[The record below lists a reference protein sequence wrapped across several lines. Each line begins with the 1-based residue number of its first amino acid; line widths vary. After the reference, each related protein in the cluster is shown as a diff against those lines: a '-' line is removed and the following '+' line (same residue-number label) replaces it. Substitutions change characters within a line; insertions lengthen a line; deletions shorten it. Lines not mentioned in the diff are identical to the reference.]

1 MTAITPLES
10 IHKKGLFGDHHKKNE
25 SDLLKISEVKDL
37 TVVQIVQYK
46 RSKVQLSSIQID
58 GLEFFLQSPKVSSNK
73 ETRILWSAPSTWLVI
88 SRKKN
93 IVEIIKEKCNS
104 DNFAITDISH
114 SRTIIQIKGLQ
125 AKDILKKGCPL
136 NFNEFEN
143 NNCAGTVF
151 HGINIVV
158 DFVDNNPDTF
168 SLLHLEVLGNL
179 CIIVLQMLV
188 LRMGIK
194 EFRLSGITIRLW

>member
-25 SDLLKISEVKDL
+25 NDLLKISEVKDL
-37 TVVQIVQYK
+37 TIVQVVQYK
-46 RSKVQLSSIQID
+46 RSRVQLRSIQID
-58 GLEFFLQSPKVSSNK
+58 GLEFSLQSPKVSSNK
-73 ETRILWSAPSTWLVI
+73 ETRILWSAPNTWLVI
-88 SRKKN
+88 SRKEN

-114 SRTIIQIKGLQ
+114 SRAIIQIKGLQ

-158 DFVDNNPDTF
+158 DFASNNPDTF
-168 SLLHLEVLGNL
+168 NLLTLRSFGESFYHHITDAALEFGYVG
-179 CIIVLQMLV
+179 V
-188 LRMGIK
+188 
-194 EFRLSGITIRLW
+194 

>member
-25 SDLLKISEVKDL
+25 NDLLKISEVKDL
-37 TVVQIVQYK
+37 TIVQVVKYK
-46 RSKVQLSSIQID
+46 RSKINLNSIQID
-58 GLEFFLQSPKVSSNK
+58 GVDFPLQSPKISSNK
-73 ETRILWSAPSTWLVI
+73 ETRILWSAPNTWLII
-88 SRKKN
+88 SRKERAIKT
-93 IVEIIKEKCNS
+93 VKEKCNS

-114 SRTIIQIKGLQ
+114 SRAIIQIKGLQ

-158 DFVDNNPDTF
+158 DFVSKNPDTF
-168 SLLHLEVLGNL
+168 NLLTLRSFGESFYHHITDAALEFGYVG
-179 CIIVLQMLV
+179 V
-188 LRMGIK
+188 
-194 EFRLSGITIRLW
+194 

>member
-25 SDLLKISEVKDL
+25 NDLLKISEVKDL
-37 TVVQIVQYK
+37 TIVQIVQYK
-46 RSKVQLSSIQID
+46 RSKVQLNSIQID
-58 GLEFFLQSPKVSSNK
+58 GLEFSLQSPKVSSNK
-73 ETRILWSAPSTWLVI
+73 ETRILWSAPSTCLVI
-88 SRKKN
+88 SRREN
-93 IVEIIKEKCNS
+93 IVETIKEKCNS

-114 SRTIIQIKGLQ
+114 SRAIIQIKGLQ
-125 AKDILKKGCPL
+125 AKEILKKGCPL
-136 NFNEFEN
+136 NFNEFEK

-168 SLLHLEVLGNL
+168 NLLTLRSFGESFYHHITDAALEFGYVG
-179 CIIVLQMLV
+179 V
-188 LRMGIK
+188 
-194 EFRLSGITIRLW
+194 

>member
-25 SDLLKISEVKDL
+25 NDLLKISEEKNL
-37 TVVQIVQYK
+37 MIIQIVQYK
-46 RSKVQLSSIQID
+46 RSKIQLNNIQID
-58 GLEFFLQSPKVSSNK
+58 GLGFSLQSSKVSSNK
-73 ETRILWSAPSTWLVI
+73 ETRILWTAPSTWLVI
-88 SRKKN
+88 SRKEN
-93 IVEIIKEKCNS
+93 IVEKIKEKCNS

-114 SRTIIQIKGLQ
+114 SRAIIQIKGPQ

-143 NNCAGTVF
+143 SNCAGTVF

-158 DFVDNNPDTF
+158 DFVGNNPDTF
-168 SLLHLEVLGNL
+168 NLLTLRSFGESFYHHIIDAALEFGYVG
-179 CIIVLQMLV
+179 V
-188 LRMGIK
+188 
-194 EFRLSGITIRLW
+194 

>member
-25 SDLLKISEVKDL
+25 NDLLKISEVKDL
-37 TVVQIVQYK
+37 TIVQIVQYK
-46 RSKVQLSSIQID
+46 RSKVRFNSIQID
-58 GLEFFLQSPKVSSNK
+58 GLEFSLQSPKVSSNK

-88 SRKKN
+88 SRREN
-93 IVEIIKEKCNS
+93 ILEIIIEKCSS

-114 SRTIIQIKGLQ
+114 SRAIIQIKGLQ

-158 DFVDNNPDTF
+158 DFVDSNPDTF
-168 SLLHLEVLGNL
+168 NLLTLRSFGESFYHHITDAALEFGYVG
-179 CIIVLQMLV
+179 V
-188 LRMGIK
+188 
-194 EFRLSGITIRLW
+194 

>member
-58 GLEFFLQSPKVSSNK
+58 GLEFSLQSPKVSSNK
-73 ETRILWSAPSTWLVI
+73 ETRILWSAPNTWLVI
-88 SRKKN
+88 SRKAN
-93 IVEIIKEKCNS
+93 IIEIINEKCNS

-114 SRTIIQIKGLQ
+114 SRAVIQIKGPGT
-125 AKDILKKGCPL
+125 KEVLKKGCPL
-136 NFNEFEN
+136 NFHEFEK

-151 HGINIVV
+151 HGITIVV
-158 DFVDNNPDTF
+158 DFIDNNPDTF
-168 SLLHLEVLGNL
+168 NLLTLRSFGESFYHHITDAALE
-179 CIIVLQMLV
+179 
-188 LRMGIK
+188 
-194 EFRLSGITIRLW
+194 SGYVGV

>member
-25 SDLLKISEVKDL
+25 NDLLKISEVKDL
-37 TVVQIVQYK
+37 TIVQIVQYK
-46 RSKVQLSSIQID
+46 RSKVQLNSIKID
-58 GLEFFLQSPKVSSNK
+58 GLEFSLQSPKVSSNK

-88 SRKKN
+88 SRREN

-114 SRTIIQIKGLQ
+114 SRAIIQIKGFQ

-136 NFNEFEN
+136 NFNEFED

-158 DFVDNNPDTF
+158 DFVDKNPDTF
-168 SLLHLEVLGNL
+168 NLLTLRSFGESFYHHITDAALEFGYVG
-179 CIIVLQMLV
+179 V
-188 LRMGIK
+188 
-194 EFRLSGITIRLW
+194 